1 MRRVLN
7 CIRDLYICK
16 TQSEIVF
23 LHFFFRKRLQS
34 QQKPFFLV
42 LNYLRVRGPAGP
54 AHFNIYVPQA
64 GTWPY
69 TTVTQLKQ
77 QRDWCCLIPTH
88 PSGEWR
94 AHSVVTFPSGR
105 HLPCDFLCFSWT
117 HTSED
122 ARPAI
127 SRMSLGLGL
136 FLVMRAGLCTVGRNI
151 VTKAVL
157 NATSFL
163 LRPFRRWTSVVSSFL
178 FFCDKSAFSRVGTSL
193 LWTCPHW
200 NRTFKAKGHSAP

>member
-23 LHFFFRKRLQS
+23 LHFFFRKRLS
-34 QQKPFFLV
+34 KSAKTFFFCPELFESPWPSCSCT
-42 LNYLRVRGPAGP
+42 L
-54 AHFNIYVPQA
+54 YVPQA

-105 HLPCDFLCFSWT
+105 HLSCDFLCFSWT

-127 SRMSLGLGL
+127 SRMSLGLGV
-136 FLVMRAGLCTVGRNI
+136 FLVMRAGLCTVGRNV

-157 NATSFL
+157 NAASFP
-163 LRPFRRWTSVVSSFL
+163 LRPFRRWTSVVPL
-178 FFCDKSAFSRVGTSL
+178 L
-193 LWTCPHW
+193 LWQVSVFPSWHIPSLDMSTL
-200 NRTFKAKGHSAP
+200 K